1 MLGMA
6 VRWQF
11 NGIYKMKKGEQST
24 YPYKPARLVDND
36 NDLAKR
42 WFVVYYAWSEKKE
55 KLVRKRMEITGEM
68 VAVRLKEAK
77 KEIGR
82 INTLLKAGAVV
93 DEIEQP
99 ISLLPVLAKE
109 VMPTM
114 ASAVEYFLKVK
125 KHTMKEKAHGTYRSS
140 LKLFQE
146 WLSTQTLTYLKIN
159 QFTVQQANAYM
170 DYILLAKHLSNKS
183 HNKHKGVVIT
193 LFNFFI
199 KRKTVKEN
207 PFEEISSLS
216 ERPGQHT
223 AFNTAQVQK
232 VRDYCELIQD
242 EQLWLFLNFIYY
254 TFARPGSE
262 LRLLKV
268 GDVLDKTVRLD
279 VENAKNNRTSH
290 VTIPPPLD
298 VLIEKHK
305 IRSHPLDYFV
315 FGNEGKPG
323 PKATYEKYF
332 YSRHRKVLDM
342 LKLQNKDFDLYGWKH
357 TGVIALYQ
365 ATKDVKLIQ
374 RRCRH
379 SSLDQTDKYLR
390 DSGLFLSEDE
400 FNGWAAI

>member
-1 MLGMA
+1 M
-6 VRWQF
+6 WQYC
-11 NGIYKMKKGEQST
+11 GTYKMKKGEEST
-24 YPYKPARLVDND
+24 YPYKPARLVSND
-36 NDLAKR
+36 QDLAKR
-42 WFVVYYAWSEKKE
+42 WFIVYYAWSEKKE
-55 KLVRKRMEITGEM
+55 KLVRKRMEITGET
-68 VAVRLKEAK
+68 VTIRLKEAK
-77 KEIGR
+77 REIGK
-82 INTLLKAGAVV
+82 INNLLKAGAVV
-93 DEIEQP
+93 DEIEKP
-99 ISLLPVLAKE
+99 LMVLPVLAKE

-114 ASAVEYFLKVK
+114 ASAIEYFLKVK

-146 WLSTQTLTYLKIN
+146 WLSAQTLTYLKVN
-159 QFTVQQANAYM
+159 QFSVQQANAYM

-199 KRKTVKEN
+199 KRKTIKEN

-223 AFNTAQVQK
+223 AFSAEQVKK

-254 TFARPGSE
+254 TFARPGTE

-290 VTIPPPLD
+290 VSIPPPLE

-305 IRSHPLDYFV
+305 IRSYPLDSFV
-315 FGNEGKPG
+315 FGNEGVPG

-332 YSRHRKVLDM
+332 YNQHRKVLTM

-374 RRCRH
+374 RQCRH

-390 DSGLFLSEDE
+390 DLGLFLNEDQ
-400 FNGWAAI
+400 FGALGAI